1 MAQQRTA
8 EAGPQRATGGGDRL
22 PGVAPNPRAR
32 VTSRPADRSTPGGLH
47 QVALETVGEGGGQG
61 VVPVELGEPVALRAR
76 EAVADL
82 GKRGGGVQRGVD
94 RLGIVA
100 VGGVG
105 GGDGVRR
112 HQPKGRG
119 RSRALTGC
127 VAGLPG
133 LWHASPAD
141 QADPGDGIAV
151 RILIR
156 ILVNAAALAVAAGL
170 VDGIT
175 IGQGTTGERVLA
187 LLGVAVVF
195 GLVNT
200 IIRPIVRLFTLP
212 LFVLT
217 LGLFTFVVNA
227 LMLLLTSWL
236 TGLVDLPFEVDGFGA
251 ALLGALIVSVAS
263 FLLNVVLPE
272 KYER

>member
-1 MAQQRTA
+1 M
-8 EAGPQRATGGGDRL
+8 
-22 PGVAPNPRAR
+22 
-32 VTSRPADRSTPGGLH
+32 
-47 QVALETVGEGGGQG
+47 
-61 VVPVELGEPVALRAR
+61 
-76 EAVADL
+76 
-82 GKRGGGVQRGVD
+82 
-94 RLGIVA
+94 
-100 VGGVG
+100 
-105 GGDGVRR
+105 
-112 HQPKGRG
+112 
-119 RSRALTGC
+119 
-127 VAGLPG
+127 
-133 LWHASPAD
+133 
-141 QADPGDGIAV
+141 

-175 IGQGTTGERVLA
+175 VGQGTTGERVLA

-212 LFVLT
+212 LFILT

-251 ALLGALIVSVAS
+251 ALLGALIVSVVS